1 MTRTR
6 EALRQQ
12 LFVQALW
19 RDAAA
24 GELQGWTRD
33 DVRGRSGGS
42 GGSCARG
49 LQAYQANAR
58 ALAER
63 ALAAAYPTLQQLLG
77 PGSFAAL
84 AAAFWQAHP
93 PAQGD
98 IAQWG
103 ADLAGFVA
111 VDPQLAAEPYLGDVA
126 RLEWA
131 VHVAHGAAD
140 GVPQP
145 QGLELLAAL
154 DPCCV
159 RLLPQPGTAL
169 VPSAHPLVGIWQ
181 AHRAQAASQPERFAA
196 VRAAFNA
203 GRAEP
208 ALVWRSGWQVR
219 VAALTPAETV
229 FNQAVLQ
236 GQTLAAALTAADAC
250 LGFDFEQ
257 WLLGS
262 LRQGWLAGAC
272 VTSPQSAPCPTPAP
286 AE

>member
-1 MTRTR
+1 MSRAR

-12 LFVQALW
+12 AFMRALW
-19 RDAAA
+19 RDAEA
-24 GELQGWTRD
+24 GELQGLTRD
-33 DVRGRSGGS
+33 GERG
-42 GGSCARG
+42 ARG

-77 PGSFAAL
+77 PESFAAL
-84 AAAFWQAHP
+84 AAAFWHAHP

-103 ADLAGFVA
+103 ARLAGFVA
-111 VDPQLAAEPYLGDVA
+111 ADAQLAAEPYLCDVA

-145 QGLELLAAL
+145 QGLDLLAAR
-154 DPCCV
+154 DPGGV
-159 RLLPQPGTAL
+159 WLLPQPGTAL
-169 VPSAHPLVGIWQ
+169 VPSVHPLVSIWQ
-181 AHRAQAASQPERFAA
+181 AHRPQEASQPERFAA
-196 VRAAFNA
+196 ARAAFSA

-219 VAALTPAETV
+219 VAVVTPAEIV
-229 FNQAVLQ
+229 FTQAVLQ
-236 GQTLAAALTAADAC
+236 AQTLAAALTAADAC
-250 LGFDFEQ
+250 GGFDFER

-272 VTSPQSAPCPTPAP
+272 VTSPQPAPCRAPMPT
-286 AE
+286 E

>member
-1 MTRTR
+1 MSRTR

-12 LFVQALW
+12 AFMRALW
-19 RDAAA
+19 RDAEP

-33 DVRGRSGGS
+33 GGRGGS
-42 GGSCARG
+42 GERG
-49 LQAYQANAR
+49 LQAYRANAR

-77 PGSFAAL
+77 PESFAAL
-84 AAAFWQAHP
+84 AAAFWHAHP
-93 PAQGD
+93 PTQGD

-111 VDPQLAAEPYLGDVA
+111 ADAQLAAEPYLGDVA
-126 RLEWA
+126 QLEWA

-140 GVPQP
+140 GAPQP
-145 QGLELLAAL
+145 KGLELLAAQ
-154 DPCCV
+154 DPGHV
-159 RLLPQPGTAL
+159 WLLPQPGTAV
-169 VPSAHPLVGIWQ
+169 VPSVHPLVSIWR
-181 AHRAQAASQPERFAA
+181 AHRPHEASQPVRFAA
-196 VRAAFNA
+196 VRAAFSA

-219 VAALTPAETV
+219 VATLTPAETV
-229 FNQAVLQ
+229 FTQAVLQ
-236 GQTLAAALTAADAC
+236 AQTLAAALTAADAC
-250 LGFDFEQ
+250 GGFDFEH

-272 VTSPQSAPCPTPAP
+272 VTSPQSPPCCTPAP
-286 AE
+286 TQ